1 MRQLGWALIQS
12 DCSLKEIWIHRDIG
26 DAHVHRGKTTRKQQK
41 GSHLKAKERGIQ
53 RNQTCWHINLGT
65 SSLQNFEKT
74 SLCCLSHPVCAV
86 FCYGAPSKLMQWYKK
101 YDFCLWPYRGTLPI
115 VAQTVCSMK
124 TELYPESSIQRV
136 LNNYY
141 WEKVW
146 KNRKGIYM

>member
-1 MRQLGWALIQS
+1 MGPNPFWLFSQGNLDTQRHWGCTCAQRKDHMR
-12 DCSLKEIWIHRDIG
+12 
-26 DAHVHRGKTTRKQQK
+26 TQQK
-41 GSHLKAKERGIQ
+41 GSHLKAKERGLQ
-53 RNQTCWHINLGT
+53 RNQTCWHIDLGT

-86 FCYGAPSKLMQWYKK
+86 FCYGTPSKLMQWYKK

-115 VAQTVCSMK
+115 AAQTVCSMK